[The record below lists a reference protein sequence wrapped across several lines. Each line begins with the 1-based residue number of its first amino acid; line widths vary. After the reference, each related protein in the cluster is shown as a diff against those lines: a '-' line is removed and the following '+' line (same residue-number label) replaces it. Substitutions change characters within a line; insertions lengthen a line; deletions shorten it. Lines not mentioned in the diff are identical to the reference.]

1 MHVSLQRI
9 LFIVSALLFSGGV
22 ALAQTPP
29 PSPLSA
35 PDAAHS
41 SIQQPMLPSQP
52 QMGGQVPPQDPRFQQ
67 PGQFQND
74 KNFQGMRM
82 GDENNMNKQM
92 EERQKQQQQR
102 MLGDM
107 KRGSAQMER
116 QLSMIEKRIAGLKN
130 KGAIIPADVRG
141 AIDQIKAL
149 VDKMK
154 NATSPEDMEA
164 LMGDH
169 DFGDL
174 MQTINEG
181 MQKAEM
187 STQLPRMLKEAN
199 RMLKQQQTSLA
210 RAQTRAKSMKINV
223 DSVLTGW
230 QKSVDAIVQG
240 IADAG
245 QASQNNNP
253 EDAMDILK
261 DKVFDAFQEI
271 GGWEQTFSTVSN
283 SQQMLKQ
290 ADRELVKIDKQITR
304 LKKQKEDTAELESL
318 IVEARAKI
326 AEIKDIL
333 SQPSVDSETLI
344 RTIEEGQDIK
354 EEIYAALFDLTGQ
367 QFGQASQQI
376 PGIQFKPMEPPKGM
390 GQFFKGS
397 DRENTKEKCRVEA
410 LGADVPGNCQEV
422 QSMFDSRSGPGSAV
436 PIPRPANQATSTPAV
451 SGPQSLKNAMDDLSP
466 SLRASVID
474 AFRKYMGS
482 QLKKK

>member
-1 MHVSLQRI
+1 MH
-9 LFIVSALLFSGGV
+9 G
-22 ALAQTPP
+22 
-29 PSPLSA
+29 
-35 PDAAHS
+35 
-41 SIQQPMLPSQP
+41 
-52 QMGGQVPPQDPRFQQ
+52 Q
-67 PGQFQND
+67 PGQN
-74 KNFQGMRM
+74 KQGMNSGGM
-82 GDENNMNKQM
+82 DPHAED
-92 EERQKQQQQR
+92 RQKQQQQR
-102 MLGDM
+102 MLGDIQ
-107 KRGSAQMER
+107 RGSKQMER
-116 QLSMIEKRIAGLKN
+116 QLAMIEKRITGLKN
-130 KGAIIPADVRG
+130 KGAIIPADVQG
-141 AIDQIKAL
+141 AIDQIKTMVAT
-149 VDKMK
+149 MK
-154 NATSPEDMEA
+154 SATSPDDIEA

-199 RMLKQQQTSLA
+199 RMLKQQQTVLA

-230 QKSVDAIVQG
+230 QKSVDAITQG

-261 DKVFDAFQEI
+261 DKVFDAFHEI
-271 GGWEQTFSTVSN
+271 GDWQHTFSTVSN

-290 ADRELVKIDKQITR
+290 ADRELAKIDKQIAR

-318 IVEARAKI
+318 MVEARAKI
-326 AEIKDIL
+326 AEIKHIL

-344 RTIEEGQDIK
+344 RTIEEAQDIK
-354 EEIYAALFDLTGQ
+354 EEVYAALFDLTGQ
-367 QFGQASQQI
+367 QFGQAPQQI
-376 PGIQFKPMEPPKGM
+376 PGIQFKPMEPPKGL
-390 GQFFKGS
+390 GQFFRDS
-397 DRENTKEKCRVEA
+397 AHENTKEKCRVEA

-422 QSMFDSRSGPGSAV
+422 QSMFDSRSGPGSAMPV
-436 PIPRPANQATSTPAV
+436 PRPANQATSTSAV
-451 SGPQSLKNAMDDLSP
+451 SGPQSLKNALDDLSP

-482 QLKKK
+482 HLKKK